1 MRFDLLRVTV
11 AGYADEDLQAG
22 MERSMSRISAE
33 SNVVGSWRW
42 TEGFAVGGC
51 RQEVE
56 ESRPRAPQPSVRQ
69 VIPRFALQLS
79 PFVLRLVRLGWGY
92 M

>member
-1 MRFDLLRVTV
+1 
-11 AGYADEDLQAG
+11 
-22 MERSMSRISAE
+22 MSRISAE
-33 SNVVGSWRW
+33 YNVVWRSRRW

-51 RQEVE
+51 RQEGE
-56 ESRPRAPQPSVRQ
+56 ESRPCAAQPSERQ

-79 PFVLRLVRLGWGY
+79 PFVLRLASLGWGY